1 MVQYRKRDNLHSKVV
16 VFLKVLLP
24 LAALALLSTLFLF
37 SPRLSPEDALPY
49 AEVDVEDRLSE
60 PRMTGAGFSGMTA
73 DGAAL
78 TFSASEAK
86 PGVDGAASARGIL
99 GAIETSDGVKN
110 EIAAVSVVLDP
121 KLRQIRLSE
130 GVELKSSTGLLLQ
143 MQGLDIAMDQ
153 TLVQSHGAVS
163 VAGPFGQLTA
173 QDFSLS
179 AAEGQPNVY
188 VMVFK
193 GRVRLL
199 YQPEK

>member
-1 MVQYRKRDNLHSKVV
+1 MTPRWAVAVDFDGPFVRWNCNKS
-16 VFLKVLLP
+16 
-24 LAALALLSTLFLF
+24 
-37 SPRLSPEDALPY
+37 SPSSIGARPAIRPARATPE
-49 AEVDVEDRLSE
+49 
-60 PRMTGAGFSGMTA
+60 T
-73 DGAAL
+73 
-78 TFSASEAK
+78 
-86 PGVDGAASARGIL
+86 
-99 GAIETSDGVKN
+99 
-110 EIAAVSVVLDP
+110 
-121 KLRQIRLSE
+121 RQIRLSE

-173 QDFSLS
+173 QDFRLS